1 MSLKSTNSSNKP
13 LDRNKSY
20 PAWLGFARREFTAH
34 GTLRLKLNFGRIA
47 ILLVVLLVG
56 SWAAKT
62 IGLYFFFRDVRKF
75 SEVTMV
81 DTFLFPIN
89 RASVRIG
96 QGNYQIKEGLA
107 AVEREEYRRAYLLL
121 REGVARA
128 PSNMRG
134 REVLAQMYLGWRPDL
149 AVDILAEGLDRGELS
164 SDYLRLLFSL
174 LIQQR
179 QDSRLLQ
186 ISEHLLG
193 NHEMDEDMRRVV
205 LAFRMQGALLMGQ
218 YQILHT
224 ILSETDM
231 RNTLDG
237 VLIATQFFRRS
248 GDWQQAVDLLVA
260 VIQNP
265 NLENNSQ
272 LYNQLIDTLKM
283 GGQLARAREI
293 ALEMTI
299 RDPMDWRPRIR
310 LIDLLSA
317 SELTDRRDREI
328 RAFIQEQRTNEEA
341 LTGLAG
347 MVAEYGKVWAASRLY
362 ELALENGFNLSVF
375 SLSLAEA
382 LIQSG
387 KYQQAIE
394 LCNELAREAPM
405 WLVNAESSFNAIRAL
420 AYLGA
425 GNTELGQL
433 YLSNFIN
440 ARGTQVNQLYRAAL
454 SFNRRNFPVQ
464 ALEILEAAFRR
475 DNANEQV
482 LAKMIDLEIETG
494 AFFAV
499 SRHLRELFRLRRPD
513 YEILERIVVRLRG
526 DRFVFTEGRFELLQ
540 ELETILQERHSVDL
554 NFWRVAS

>member
-1 MSLKSTNSSNKP
+1 
-13 LDRNKSY
+13 
-20 PAWLGFARREFTAH
+20 
-34 GTLRLKLNFGRIA
+34 
-47 ILLVVLLVG
+47 
-56 SWAAKT
+56 
-62 IGLYFFFRDVRKF
+62 
-75 SEVTMV
+75 MV

-347 MVAEYGKVWAASRLY
+347 MVAEYGNVWAASRLY

-499 SRHLRELFRLRRPD
+499 SKHLRELFRLRRPD

-526 DRFVFTEGRFELLQ
+526 DRFVFNEGRFELLQ